1 MVSTTNQ
8 TMSKPRWH
16 PLPIDSQVVAAIE
29 DRQQQF
35 RNMYAE
41 QIKTTNDTEDSWY
54 WNHVFTVLDH
64 AKKIFETPMDELTS
78 EEFEK
83 TH

>member
-1 MVSTTNQ
+1 
-8 TMSKPRWH
+8 
-16 PLPIDSQVVAAIE
+16 
-29 DRQQQF
+29 
-35 RNMYAE
+35 MYAE